1 MHFIE
6 PLLVRQSQRTTKRV
20 VVNIHEDMLNLQ
32 KLRTYVPTDRHTKL
46 ASDVLAGCFYISHH
60 NAMTTL
66 TLTTKG
72 L

>member
-6 PLLVRQSQRTTKRV
+6 PLLVHQSQRTTKRV

-32 KLRTYVPTDRHTKL
+32 KLRTHVPTDRHTKL
-46 ASDVLAGCFYISHH
+46 ASDVLAGCLYISHH
-60 NAMTTL
+60 NAMATL